1 MTTNDELIPLS
12 KPHIPKKVLENIKQ
26 VLESGNLSGDGFFC
40 HQVEKKFSKL
50 FNVNHSL
57 LTSSCTHA
65 LEMAMLLLETE
76 PNDEVI
82 LPSFTFTST
91 ANAVLVAGLKP
102 VFCDINP
109 TTMNMDMDDVA
120 KKITNKTRAIVPV
133 HYAGI
138 ACDMDKLFSLCE
150 GKNIKIVEDAAH
162 GIGAKW
168 KGKALGAIGHLGA
181 LSFHETKNV
190 ICGEGGA
197 LLINNNLLNEKAQ
210 IIREKGTNRS
220 QFLRGIV
227 DKYTWIEKGSSY
239 ILAEPLAA
247 ILDAEVDIMDELN
260 EKRGIIYRFYCE
272 ELKELEQKNILKLPT
287 IPADC
292 VSNYHLFHLILET
305 EDRRNSLMK
314 HLRSKKIN
322 AAFHYIPLHSA
333 PAGLNLGYKVGDF
346 PVTEE
351 YAPRLLRIPLYPDLT
366 KEQAQRVVNEIKAW
380 AISDL

>member
-305 EDRRNSLMK
+305 EDRRN
-314 HLRSKKIN
+314 
-322 AAFHYIPLHSA
+322 
-333 PAGLNLGYKVGDF
+333 
-346 PVTEE
+346 
-351 YAPRLLRIPLYPDLT
+351 
-366 KEQAQRVVNEIKAW
+366 
-380 AISDL
+380 